1 MQKDRFK
8 YIGSSYLF
16 LIKDGQI
23 LLLRRSNTGFMD
35 GMYGLPAGH
44 LDGNE
49 TAREGGARE
58 FHEEIGIDMNPYDLE
73 VVHVMHRKAESD
85 ERIDFFMTT
94 QKYVGKLK
102 NMEPEKCDDL
112 SWFSLSQLPENIIP
126 YIREAILNFQK
137 GKFYSEWNYS
147 N

>member
-1 MQKDRFK
+1 
-8 YIGSSYLF
+8 
-16 LIKDGQI
+16 
-23 LLLRRSNTGFMD
+23 MD

-102 NMEPEKCDDL
+102 NMEPEKCDGWDWYDL
-112 SWFSLSQLPENIIP
+112 NNLPGHLFEFCVLAFECF
-126 YIREAILNFQK
+126 RTGQ
-137 GKFYSEWNYS
+137 NYFDL
-147 N
+147 